1 MSPAADIVVA
11 GGGHNSLIT
20 AAYLAKAGYEV
31 LVLDA
36 RPVAGGAAATE
47 ELTVPGYRFD
57 SCSTGHT
64 LIQPNPVLRD
74 DELGLKAEYG
84 LEYLS
89 PDPVAHVVFPDGE
102 SFTHWLDLERTCEE
116 IARFSLRDADA
127 YRRGLREFA
136 EIREPLGRYR
146 FNPIGHVAPL
156 DELLRE
162 QPRWV
167 RRIAMSAWDV
177 VRRQYE
183 DPHVQAYMLW
193 QAFQTAQAVDSPGSG
208 LLAYSIVAGR
218 QAQSWTLPRGGSG
231 ELPRALLD
239 FLADH
244 GATVLTGRRVVE
256 LVLENGRCTGVVTD
270 DGEAFHARH
279 AVVSTIHVKSLVDM
293 APAGAWGDD
302 FLEGVETY
310 DPGISMVAQYYATTE
325 PPQFVAAGGGTQAAV
340 SAGVVGWPDDV
351 LQAGRDVREGRL
363 LHARW
368 LLVATPTLVDP
379 SRAPGGGHTVKLL
392 SMAPWDPG
400 EGPEQ
405 WETLKHEVA
414 DENFEAMRRAA
425 PNMTRDVVLGEL
437 VKSPVDV
444 ERHNAHMWHGTI
456 HGGDRS
462 YANDGARRPVPG
474 WASHRMPIPGLYQTG
489 ATTHPGGSVTGG
501 PGRNAAIVLLEDL
514 GRDPREVMGAAVQRA
529 PAT

>member
-1 MSPAADIVVA
+1 VSTVVDIVVA

-36 RPVAGGAAATE
+36 RPIAGGAAATE
-47 ELTVPGYRFD
+47 ELTLPGYRFD

-74 DELGLKAEYG
+74 DELGLKSEYG
-84 LEYLS
+84 LEYIN

-102 SFTHWLDLERTCEE
+102 SFTHWLDLDRTCEE
-116 IARFSLRDADA
+116 IARFSPHDADA
-127 YRRGLREFA
+127 YRHGLREFA

-146 FNPIGHVAPL
+146 FNPIGHVPRL
-156 DELLRE
+156 DELLSDK
-162 QPRWV
+162 PRWL

-177 VRRQYE
+177 VRREYE

-231 ELPRALLD
+231 ELPRALLA
-239 FLADH
+239 FLTDH
-244 GATVLTGRRVVE
+244 GATVLTDKRVVE
-256 LVLENGRCTGVVTD
+256 LELENDRCVGVVTD
-270 DGEAFHARH
+270 DGGTYRARH
-279 AVVSTIHVKSLVDM
+279 AVVSTIHVKSLVEM
-293 APAGAWGDD
+293 APADAWGED
-302 FLEGVETY
+302 FLYGIDTF
-310 DPGISMVAQYYATTE
+310 DPGISVLAQYYATKE
-325 PPQFVAAGGGTQAAV
+325 PPRFVAPGGTQAAV
-340 SAGVVGWPDDV
+340 SAGVVGWPEDV
-351 LQAGRDVREGRL
+351 LAAGRDVREGRL

-368 LLVATPTLVDP
+368 LLIATPSLVDP
-379 SRAPGGGHTVKLL
+379 SRAPEGGHTVKLL
-392 SMAPWDPG
+392 SMAPWNPG

-405 WETLKHEVA
+405 WEALKHEVA

-425 PNMTRDVVLGEL
+425 PNMTRETVLGEL

-456 HGGDRS
+456 HGGDRG

-474 WASHRMPIPGLYQTG
+474 WASHRMPIAGLYQTG

-501 PGRNAAIVLLEDL
+501 PGRNAAIVMLEDL
-514 GRDPREVMGAAVQRA
+514 GHDAREIMGAAVQRRLLA
-529 PAT
+529 